1 MNPLVQLQQ
10 YGQSIW
16 YDNIERRLLAGG
28 ATGGL
33 GRMIAEDGVLG
44 LTSNPSIFEKAIGSS
59 TDYDAEIGRLA
70 AQGRSVNHI
79 YETLA
84 IDDIRQAC
92 DLLLPVF
99 QRTNGV
105 DGYASLEVSPHL
117 AHQTEETIA
126 EGRRLH
132 AAVDRINVMIKVPG
146 TPAGVPAIEELIG
159 SGINVN
165 VTLLFAQSAYEQAAR
180 AYIRGLERF
189 AASGGDLSKVA
200 SVASFFVSRIDGN
213 ADKRIEALIAAT
225 DDPDVQEMLHGLLAK
240 TAVANS
246 KLAYARFVEIFAE
259 PRFQTL
265 RDQGARVQ
273 RMLWASTSTKNPAY
287 PDTMYVDPLIGP
299 DTVNTVPQVTL
310 DAYRDHGNPTGVTV
324 TEGLDEASAHF
335 AALEAAGISIDDVTD
350 ELLAQGVAAFSTSFD
365 KLMTTI
371 AEKKAALTTA

>member
-1 MNPLVQLQQ
+1 MNPLVKLQDF
-10 YGQSIW
+10 GQSIW

-28 ATGGL
+28 AGGGL
-33 GRMIAEDGVLG
+33 GRMIADDGVLG
-44 LTSNPSIFEKAIGSS
+44 LTSNPSIFEKAIGSN

-70 AQGRSVNHI
+70 AQGRSVEHI

-84 IDDIRQAC
+84 IEDIRAAC
-92 DLLLPVF
+92 DLLRPVYD
-99 QRTNGV
+99 RTNGLN
-105 DGYASLEVSPHL
+105 GYASLEVSPHL

-132 AAVDRINVMIKVPG
+132 AAVDRVNVMIKVPG

-159 SGINVN
+159 SGININ

-180 AYIRGLERF
+180 AYIRGLERL
-189 AASGGDLSKVA
+189 AASGGDVSKVA

-213 ADKRIEALIAAT
+213 ADKRIDALIAAT
-225 DDPDVQEMLHGLLAK
+225 DDADEQAQLRSLQAK

-246 KLAYARFVEIFAE
+246 KVAYVRFVEIFAE

-273 RMLWASTSTKNPAY
+273 RMLWASTSTKSPDLI
-287 PDTMYVDPLIGP
+287 DTMYVDPLIGP

-324 TEGLDEASAHF
+324 TEGVDEARAQL
-335 AALEAAGISIDDVTD
+335 AALAAAGVSLDDITA
-350 ELLAQGVAAFSTSFD
+350 ELLEQGVASFSAAFD

-371 AEKKAALTTA
+371 AEKKAALATA

>member
-1 MNPLVQLQQ
+1 
-10 YGQSIW
+10 
-16 YDNIERRLLAGG
+16 
-28 ATGGL
+28 
-33 GRMIAEDGVLG
+33 
-44 LTSNPSIFEKAIGSS
+44 
-59 TDYDAEIGRLA
+59 
-70 AQGRSVNHI
+70 
-79 YETLA
+79 TLA

-246 KLAYARFVEIFAE
+246 KLA
-259 PRFQTL
+259 
-265 RDQGARVQ
+265 
-273 RMLWASTSTKNPAY
+273 
-287 PDTMYVDPLIGP
+287 
-299 DTVNTVPQVTL
+299 
-310 DAYRDHGNPTGVTV
+310 
-324 TEGLDEASAHF
+324 
-335 AALEAAGISIDDVTD
+335 
-350 ELLAQGVAAFSTSFD
+350 
-365 KLMTTI
+365 
-371 AEKKAALTTA
+371 